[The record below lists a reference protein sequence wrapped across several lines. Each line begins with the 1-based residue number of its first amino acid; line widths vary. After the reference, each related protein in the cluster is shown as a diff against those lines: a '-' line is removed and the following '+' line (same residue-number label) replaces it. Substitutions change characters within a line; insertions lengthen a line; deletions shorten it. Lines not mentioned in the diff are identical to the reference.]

1 MAPKEPY
8 NQEHGEDA
16 LSNIVSALTT
26 LKNGRASWEDA
37 EDERL
42 QYVEVINRFISWAES
57 MQYEGLEMWSL
68 DWESIKEELL

>member
-1 MAPKEPY
+1 MAPNEPY

-16 LSNIVSALTT
+16 LSNIISALTT

-42 QYVEVINRFISWAES
+42 QYVEVINRFICWAES
-57 MQYEGLEMWSL
+57 MQYEGLEYWDL
-68 DWESIKEELL
+68 DWESIKEEML